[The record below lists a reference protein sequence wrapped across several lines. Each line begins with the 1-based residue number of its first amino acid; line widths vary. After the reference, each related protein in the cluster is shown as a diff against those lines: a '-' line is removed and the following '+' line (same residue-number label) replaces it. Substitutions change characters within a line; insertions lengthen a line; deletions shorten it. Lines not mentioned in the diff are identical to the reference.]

1 MEESK
6 AYIQKHEQSTDN
18 SDVHVQMLVESYNNV
33 GLSLV
38 YTGKPEESLQWFE
51 EALKRDPKSPRIKD
65 NYEWAR
71 GQIKK

>member
-1 MEESK
+1 
-6 AYIQKHEQSTDN
+6 
-18 SDVHVQMLVESYNNV
+18 MLVESYNNV

-38 YTGKPEESLQWFE
+38 YTGRPEESLQWFE
-51 EALKRDPKSPRIKD
+51 QALKRDPKNPRIKD